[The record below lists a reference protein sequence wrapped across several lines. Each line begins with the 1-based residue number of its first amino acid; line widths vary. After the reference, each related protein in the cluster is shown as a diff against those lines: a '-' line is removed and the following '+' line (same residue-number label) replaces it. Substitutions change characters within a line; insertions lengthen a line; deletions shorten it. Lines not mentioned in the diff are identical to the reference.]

1 MEITRGF
8 VDRVWASQQRKQPL
22 IDVVIG
28 PRQVGKTTGIKQLLQ
43 KVKRDYLYVSADGDV
58 LKSPSWVTEQ
68 WVAAKN
74 KSLNALLVIDEIQK
88 VENWAEVV
96 KQLWDQQNLKSDHI
110 RLILLGSSSLELQ
123 KGLSESLAGRFFLH
137 KVHHWSP
144 QESLEAY
151 DLDLERYLRFGG
163 YPGSYPFIE
172 DKIAWLNYMRNSI
185 VDAVIGKDILSIARV
200 KSPSLFKQCFHL
212 ACGYAGQEISYTKLL
227 GQLQDKGNTELVK
240 YYLELFEQA
249 FLLKQLFKF
258 SNKKT
263 LSRSSS
269 PKILPLCPALYSIT
283 IDADYHPDNYGRAFE
298 TAVGALLSALPGEL
312 YYWRHKN
319 VEVDYVYRFGKKL
332 WAIEVKS
339 NDKSTAKGLHAF
351 KEEFP
356 SAELVLIHR
365 GNYQTEIDK
374 IWAEVKNQR

>member
-1 MEITRGF
+1 MEITRDF
-8 VDRVWASQQRKQPL
+8 VDKVLASLSRKHPL

-43 KVKRDYLYVSADGDV
+43 KIKRDHFYVSADGDI
-58 LKSPSWVTEQ
+58 LKPPSWITEQ
-68 WVAAKN
+68 WLLAKN
-74 KSLNALLVIDEIQK
+74 KSPNSILVIDEIQK
-88 VENWAEVV
+88 VENWAEVI

-110 RLILLGSSSLELQ
+110 KLILLGSSSLELQ
-123 KGLSESLAGRFFLH
+123 RGLSESLAGRFLLH
-137 KVHHWSP
+137 KVYHWSP
-144 QESLEAY
+144 QESFKAY
-151 DLDLERYLRFGG
+151 NLDLEQYLKFGG
-163 YPGSYPFIE
+163 YPGSYPFID
-172 DKIAWLNYMRNSI
+172 DKMTWLNYMKNSI
-185 VDAVIGKDILSIARV
+185 VDAVIGKDILSVARV
-200 KSPSLFKQCFHL
+200 KSPSLFKQCFYL
-212 ACGYAGQEISYTKLL
+212 ACSYASQEISYTKLL

-283 IDADYHPDNYGRAFE
+283 IDADYDTNNYGRAFE
-298 TAVGALLSALPGEL
+298 TTVGALLSALPGEL
-312 YYWRHKN
+312 YYWRAKN
-319 VEVDYVYRFGKKL
+319 LEVDYVYKFGKKL

-339 NDKSTAKGLHAF
+339 NNKKTAKALHEF
-351 KEEFP
+351 KKEFP

-365 GNYQTEIDK
+365 ENYKVEIDK
-374 IWAEVKNQR
+374 IWSQVMR